1 MEKIRHIPELTL
13 VVTGGDLTRVL
24 RTQLRQV
31 VSIQHELLRRLLA
44 DDGEVPLEFAD
55 AFEDAGNRMLDLSE
69 MISRRCREA
78 NSSED

>member
-1 MEKIRHIPELTL
+1 MGTIGHIPDLKIVAMGE
-13 VVTGGDLTRVL
+13 DLTRVL
-24 RTQLRQV
+24 RAQLRQV

-69 MISRRCREA
+69 IISRRWRE
-78 NSSED
+78 SKGSED

>member
-1 MEKIRHIPELTL
+1 MRTVGHIPELKI
-13 VVTGGDLTRVL
+13 VATGGDLTRVL
-24 RTQLRQV
+24 RAQLRQV

-69 MISRRCREA
+69 MISRRWRES
-78 NSSED
+78 NPD

>member
-1 MEKIRHIPELTL
+1 MATIRHIPELKI
-13 VVTGGDLTRVL
+13 VARVDDLTRVL
-24 RTQLRQV
+24 RAQLRQV

-69 MISRRCREA
+69 MISRRWRE
-78 NSSED
+78 SKPD